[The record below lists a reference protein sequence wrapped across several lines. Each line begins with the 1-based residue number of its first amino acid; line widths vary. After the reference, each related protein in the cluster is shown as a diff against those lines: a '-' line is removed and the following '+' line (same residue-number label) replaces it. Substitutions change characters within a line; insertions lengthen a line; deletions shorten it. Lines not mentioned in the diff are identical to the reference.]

1 VTAGSGAS
9 DAADAE
15 ISASPGTSGSVDDV
29 RLLHDTEQSDV
40 STVGHYA
47 LGHPV
52 IGPRP
57 LARTRSFTRRGG
69 RMPRTHQ
76 AAWDRHAAAVLL
88 DVPRPLGDTS
98 TVVDPSY
105 VLDPAAVFGRQ
116 APLVV
121 EVGSGSGDA
130 LVAGA
135 TERPDWDFLAFEV
148 WRPGIGHTLAKM
160 EQAAGGPLPNV
171 RIVEADAAVALR
183 TMLAPGSVHEVWT
196 FFPDP
201 WPKARHHK
209 RRIVGPD
216 LAHTVLRLLAP
227 DGVWRLAT
235 DWADYAESM
244 REVLDA
250 RPGLRLVSGDRA
262 PLRPVTRFERR
273 GLAEGRSITDLAYT
287 RA

>member
-1 VTAGSGAS
+1 MSGAT
-9 DAADAE
+9 DGEDLTAAA
-15 ISASPGTSGSVDDV
+15 
-29 RLLHDTEQSDV
+29 TEGRPAPA
-40 STVGHYA
+40 GHYA
-47 LGHPV
+47 LGNPA

-76 AAWDRHAAAVLL
+76 AAFDRLAGQVLL
-88 DVPRPLGDTS
+88 EVPRVHGDSS
-98 TVVDPSY
+98 TLVDPEH
-105 VLDPAAVFGRQ
+105 VIDPVEVFGRD

-135 TERPDWDFLAFEV
+135 TARPEWDFLAFEV
-148 WRPGIGHTLAKM
+148 WRPGIGHALAKM
-160 EQAAGGPLPNV
+160 EQATGGPALPNV
-171 RIVEADAAVALR
+171 RVVEADAEVGLR
-183 TMLAPGSVHEVWT
+183 TILAPGSVHEVWT

-209 RRIVGPD
+209 RRIVSSD
-216 LAHTVLRLLAP
+216 FADTVLRLLAR

-235 DWADYAESM
+235 DWDDYAEAM

-250 RPGLRLVSGDRA
+250 HEGLRLVSTDRA

-273 GLAEGRSITDLAYT
+273 GTEAGRAITDLAY
-287 RA
+287 APV